1 MYNVTIQHDQKI
13 AFSAFVCPYPK
24 GCKARKRAGSLQGW
38 GKTGRFLLV
47 FPPML
52 NSYYTTTK
60 VTPPVCYSSLLFSLL
75 IAYFRALKL
84 STELDK
90 KPI

>member
-1 MYNVTIQHDQKI
+1 MAEVTIQHDQKI

-47 FPPML
+47 FPSML
-52 NSYYTTTK
+52 NSYWLN
-60 VTPPVCYSSLLFSLL
+60 SSHKCNESKNECFILTQAQLAVGA
-75 IAYFRALKL
+75 IA
-84 STELDK
+84 
-90 KPI
+90 